1 VKRIEL
7 NDFQASW
14 RQHRAA
20 VRSAVDRV
28 GESGWFILG
37 PEVEA
42 FERVLAEAWGIDH
55 AVGCGSGLDAIELGL
70 RAAGIAAGDKVLT
83 TPLSAFATTLAI
95 VRAGGVPVFAD
106 VDEAGLIDLALCDA
120 RLEAGLENDEPIRFM
135 VPVHLYGHSLDL
147 AVLRRLQETRGC
159 AVVEDCAQAIG
170 ATHNGE
176 PIGSAG
182 VAAAVSFYP
191 TKNLGALGDGGAL
204 LTSRDEVAAKARCLR
219 DYGQRGRFDHVM
231 LGMNSRLDEI
241 QAAILSRVFLP
252 KLEWATHQRRATAAR
267 YRREIRNDALR
278 LPEPPAGSTSVWHL
292 FPVLVEASDRDAE
305 RVRAGFREHL
315 DAAAIESGVHFP
327 KLIPDQPALC
337 DLVSSLEVDRA
348 RAFARREVSLPIHPY
363 LSDGDVD
370 RVVEACNAW
379 KAA

>member
-1 VKRIEL
+1 VQRIEL

-14 RQHRAA
+14 RQHHAA
-20 VRSAVDRV
+20 VREAVDRV

-42 FERVLAEAWGIDH
+42 FERALAQTWGLDH
-55 AVGCGSGLDAIELGL
+55 AVGCASGLDAIELGL
-70 RAAGIAAGDKVLT
+70 RAAGITEGDRVLT

-120 RLEAGLENDEPIRFM
+120 LLAAGLDGGAPIRFM

-147 AVLRRLQETRGC
+147 VALGRLQETRGC
-159 AVVEDCAQAIG
+159 AIVEDCAQAIG
-170 ATHNGE
+170 ATHGDKAV
-176 PIGSAG
+176 GSAG

-204 LTSRDEVAAKARCLR
+204 LTSRDEIAGNARCLR
-219 DYGQRGRFDHVM
+219 DYGQQGRFDHVM
-231 LGMNSRLDEI
+231 LGLNSRLDEM
-241 QAAILSRVFLP
+241 QAAILSQAFLP
-252 KLEWATHQRRATAAR
+252 DLERATGRRIATAAR
-267 YRREIRNDALR
+267 YRREISNDALR
-278 LPEPPAGSTSVWHL
+278 LPAPPAGSNSVWHL
-292 FPVLVEASDRDAE
+292 FPVLVEAFEQDAE

-315 DAAAIESGVHFP
+315 AMAGIASGVHFP
-327 KLIPDQPALC
+327 TVIPDQPALRH
-337 DLVSSLEVDRA
+337 LGSSSDVGRA
-348 RAFARREVSLPIHPY
+348 RAFARRQVSLPIHPH
-363 LSDGDVD
+363 LSDADVG

-379 KAA
+379 KPA